1 MLTESGAEKSLQHFL
16 ACAILYL
23 RSCNERLPYTEE
35 EAATDVGLCRFLFA
49 ILCYSIYIVGVLV
62 SVGEREASCAAL
74 TQKEKNCSAPVSG
87 GGVVRRTM

>member
-49 ILCYSIYIVGVLV
+49 ILFYYIVGVLV
-62 SVGEREASCAAL
+62 SVGERAASCAAL

>member
-35 EAATDVGLCRFLFA
+35 EAATDVGLCCFLFA
-49 ILCYSIYIVGVLV
+49 ILYIL
-62 SVGEREASCAAL
+62 
-74 TQKEKNCSAPVSG
+74 
-87 GGVVRRTM
+87 